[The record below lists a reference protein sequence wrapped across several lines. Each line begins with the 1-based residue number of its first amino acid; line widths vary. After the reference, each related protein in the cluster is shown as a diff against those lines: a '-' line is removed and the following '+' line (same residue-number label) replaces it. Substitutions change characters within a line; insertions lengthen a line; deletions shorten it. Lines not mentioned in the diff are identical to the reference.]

1 MKYLTLML
9 YVCAAWIV
17 HATLVF
23 IYLPYF
29 SSTHS
34 ILFRLT
40 HVIDIGAVMTIAF
53 RLFFKHHGKMTRVHM
68 LLTSLGTLAVIDL
81 LLFKVLAP
89 TLTSFDIWHVVAAFL
104 TVAISAILASEPGGR
119 IGLPT

>member
-1 MKYLTLML
+1 MKYLTLAL
-9 YVCAAWIV
+9 YICAAWIV

-29 SSTHS
+29 SSTHG

-40 HVIDIGAVMTIAF
+40 HVIEIGTVMIIAF
-53 RLFFKHHGKMTRVHM
+53 KLFFKHHGRMNITQV
-68 LLTSLGTLAVIDL
+68 LLTALSTLAVIDL

-89 TLTSFDIWHVVAAFL
+89 TLTSFDAWHVVAAFL
-104 TVAISAILASEPGGR
+104 TVAMSAVLTHSGFKA
-119 IGLPT
+119 L